1 LDDPTRLQH
10 VMTRPVEDQ
19 PILFATDASDNK
31 IAFSTGTSVLVW
43 DVRHNREPITVPR
56 AQNLR
61 TELPDIT
68 VSADGAVL
76 AIATTAGVELWSI
89 ADHATPMLLQTIPGK
104 GSRAAFSARRPLL
117 ATSDTHE
124 TTLWDTSAMIG
135 TLRDPMVE
143 ACRSSTG
150 PSEQEWQRYAAGV
163 PFQKVCA

>member
-1 LDDPTRLQH
+1 
-10 VMTRPVEDQ
+10 MTRPVEDP
-19 PILFATDASDNK
+19 PILFATDVSDNK
-31 IAFSTGTSVLVW
+31 IAFSTRTSILVW
-43 DVRHNREPITVPR
+43 DVRHNREPITVPQ
-56 AQNLR
+56 AESQR
-61 TELPDIT
+61 TELREIT

-89 ADHATPMLLQTIPGK
+89 ADHATPTLLQTIPGK
-104 GSRAAFSARRPLL
+104 DSRAAFSVRRALL

-124 TTLWDTSAMIG
+124 TTLWDTSAMID

-150 PSEQEWQRYAAGV
+150 PSEHEWQRYAAGV